1 VGGATK
7 EKARYVYGIVPAS
20 PRKRP
25 RAKGIHGKPL
35 RTVTSGSLGALVTA
49 VPATELRAGRD
60 ELLAHSHVLEK
71 ALASGPVLP
80 MRFGVIMPDEAAV
93 RQGLLDT
100 HRTALEAQLEAL
112 GDKVELNVKGFYDE
126 DSVLSEIVAEDREV
140 ADLRSV
146 VNGQPAD
153 ATHFE
158 RIRLGE
164 LVARDLAAKREAD
177 ERRILD
183 ALVAHATEMESG
195 KLVHE
200 HMVVNSSFLVERSKV
215 PTFDEALERIAAEQ
229 HPRIGFRLTGPLP
242 PHSFVE
248 LGVEA

>member
-49 VPATELRAGRD
+49 VPATELEAGRD

-93 RQGLLDT
+93 RQGLLDA

-140 ADLRSV
+140 AELRSV
-146 VNGQPAD
+146 VKGQPAD

>member
-1 VGGATK
+1 
-7 EKARYVYGIVPAS
+7 
-20 PRKRP
+20 
-25 RAKGIHGKPL
+25 
-35 RTVTSGSLGALVTA
+35 
-49 VPATELRAGRD
+49 
-60 ELLAHSHVLEK
+60 
-71 ALASGPVLP
+71 
-80 MRFGVIMPDEAAV
+80 
-93 RQGLLDT
+93 
-100 HRTALEAQLEAL
+100 
-112 GDKVELNVKGFYDE
+112 
-126 DSVLSEIVAEDREV
+126 V